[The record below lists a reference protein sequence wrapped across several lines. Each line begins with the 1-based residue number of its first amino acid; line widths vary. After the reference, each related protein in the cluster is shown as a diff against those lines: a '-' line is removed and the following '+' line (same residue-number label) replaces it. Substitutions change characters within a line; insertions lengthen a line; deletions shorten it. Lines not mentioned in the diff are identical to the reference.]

1 MPNVSPET
9 LPAWGFSATAELS
22 PLDLKE
28 LENLCP
34 YAWVVET
41 RYSGG
46 RIVAGFV
53 GSVKGR
59 KRYGYRHELS
69 TAENHVAAAAAFL
82 QGLASCNGAHAY
94 RLVAKASATHGF
106 VFTFR

>member
-1 MPNVSPET
+1 MAAIEPGSC
-9 LPAWGFSATAELS
+9 PAWEFSATAELS
-22 PLDLKE
+22 PADLKE

-53 GSVKGR
+53 GSAKGR

-69 TAENHVAAAAAFL
+69 TSENHVAAAAAFL
-82 QGLASCNGAHAY
+82 QGLASCNGAHNY
-94 RLVAKASATHGF
+94 RLVAKASTTHGF